1 MIQSVWRYLALP
13 LMLFG
18 LGLSFRRD
26 WHTTGVL
33 LATVL
38 YYLATLA
45 VGHSEIRYGLPMQA
59 ILIIFASAAV
69 CWLGSFAARVRFR
82 KHNVPA

>member
-18 LGLSFRRD
+18 LGLSFRKD
-26 WHTTGVL
+26 WRTTAVL

-45 VGHSEIRYGLPMQA
+45 VGHSEIRYGLPMQGLLIVFAGVA
-59 ILIIFASAAV
+59 ISGLREVWRAS
-69 CWLGSFAARVRFR
+69 RTKNR
-82 KHNVPA
+82 PI